1 MIVLWCNGSTAVFG
15 SACLGSSPGK
25 TTQIKESSINRL
37 TPWFFY
43 TLPSTPIEPRLQ
55 HVESSKLL
63 LGIAPQFLFISTFSC
78 EIYAPAS
85 QVEYRMGLGVIS
97 LVTLIAF
104 IRYEIIIPLRQH
116 APIPYKYDIVF
127 AVTSKMEALTSIFS
141 SSAIPIN

>member
-1 MIVLWCNGSTAVFG
+1 MLDSLIL
-15 SACLGSSPGK
+15 
-25 TTQIKESSINRL
+25 
-37 TPWFFY
+37 Y

-104 IRYEIIIPLRQH
+104 IRYEIIILPDNMLQYH
-116 APIPYKYDIVF
+116 TSMILFCCNFEDGSTDIHI
-127 AVTSKMEALTSIFS
+127 LIFRYTD
-141 SSAIPIN
+141 